1 MIEVIAVWRSSVRS
15 SVRSVVMWA
24 VAFAVGMPTLAQA
37 QSIQL
42 QPANRYD
49 VDSTQVRLSR
59 PPGNL
64 AGLLLK
70 PRNVSRPPVVLF
82 LSGAGPMDR
91 DGNMLGAPGKTDA
104 IRQLAESL
112 AVRGIASLRYD
123 KRGVGESTKA
133 ELPEHEMR
141 FEVFAH
147 DAASWIWDTGKRSLG
162 PLIVA
167 GYDEGGFAGILSRRD
182 IVADGYITLAMS
194 ARRADEI
201 LREQLRTGPSGNV
214 SAQVDSIIKSLRKG
228 DGVDRIPIGLSE
240 LFRPTLQP
248 YLMSWMAYSP
258 ATELSRLDKPCLI
271 VHGAFDVQVNRAEA
285 DTLAKAQPYCMR
297 VIIDSMTHS
306 LKRGASEPERQE
318 PSWMDPNVPLA
329 TGLVPAIAGFVDLLT
344 RKTPD
349 RCGADSSTNLPQLLM
364 KVGDTNTPRPASPV
378 ILDGEYLGPYNVAV
392 IPKTFTDSITS
403 AVMVKSRVTERYGPT
418 AARCGLLRMSSREAL
433 AGDSAEAIAAVL
445 VSERAA
451 HDSTHTTLLTLMD
464 SASSRIVS
472 GVLHRELVRRGL
484 PIALSATAGADT
496 ALVAVQS
503 YSADAPRIDDD
514 GVVAAIVTRV
524 KWSQRSTNGTSPCT
538 LRTQATVRFL
548 VRRRDG
554 KLVAERFDPEMEGS
568 GICTPGDAAG
578 SPKDQ

>member
-1 MIEVIAVWRSSVRS
+1 MTELIAACRTTLRRVL
-15 SVRSVVMWA
+15 
-24 VAFAVGMPTLAQA
+24 VGTILLPTLVKA

-42 QPANRYD
+42 QPSNRYD

-59 PPGNL
+59 PPGSL

-91 DGNMLGAPGKTDA
+91 DGNMPGAPGKTDA

-112 AVRGIASLRYD
+112 AVRGIASIRYD
-123 KRGVGESTKA
+123 KRGVGESAKA

-182 IVADGYITLAMS
+182 IVADAYITLAMS

-201 LREQLRTGPSGNV
+201 LREQLLPAQPRNV
-214 SAQVDSIIKSLRKG
+214 SAQVDSIIRSLRKG
-228 DGVDRIPIGLSE
+228 EGVDRIPIGLSE

-258 ATELSRLDKPCLI
+258 ATELARLDKPCLV
-271 VHGAFDVQVNRAEA
+271 VHGAFDVQVKRAEA
-285 DTLAKAQPYCMR
+285 DTLAKAQPHCMR
-297 VIIDSMTHS
+297 AIIDSMTHS
-306 LKRGASEPERQE
+306 LKRGASEPELQE
-318 PSWMDPNVPLA
+318 PSWTDPNVPLA
-329 TGLVPAIAGFVDLLT
+329 PGLVQSIAGFVDLLT

-349 RCGADSSTNLPQLLM
+349 RCGADSTANTPRLLM
-364 KVGDTNTPRPASPV
+364 KVGDANTPKPASPV
-378 ILDGEYLGPYNVAV
+378 VLDGEYLGAYNVAV
-392 IPKTFTDSITS
+392 IPKSFTDSITS

-418 AARCGLLRMSSREAL
+418 AVRCGLLRMSSREAL

-445 VSERAA
+445 VAERAA
-451 HDSTHTTLLTLMD
+451 HDSLHTTMLTLMD
-464 SASSRIVS
+464 SASSHVVS
-472 GVLHRELVRRGL
+472 GVLHRELARRGL
-484 PIALSATAGADT
+484 PIASSATAGADT
-496 ALVAVQS
+496 VLVAVQS
-503 YSADAPRIDDD
+503 YSIEPGPVDDE
-514 GVVAAIVTRV
+514 GIVAAIVTRV

-538 LRTQATVRFL
+538 VRTQATVRFL

-554 KLVAERFDPEMEGS
+554 KFVADRFDPEMEGS

-578 SPKDQ
+578 SPREM